1 MSFKLDARRGWGGAR
16 DEWAPLFLLD
26 KTSALGA
33 LNSQALQTQWF
44 ERLRAFES
52 TGVVRERIW
61 DVVAGSQNVH
71 SPQTEMC
78 QMDIWRP

>member
-16 DEWAPLFLLD
+16 GQWAPLVLLD

-44 ERLRAFES
+44 ERSRAFGS
-52 TGVVRERIW
+52 TGVERER
-61 DVVAGSQNVH
+61 
-71 SPQTEMC
+71 T
-78 QMDIWRP
+78 